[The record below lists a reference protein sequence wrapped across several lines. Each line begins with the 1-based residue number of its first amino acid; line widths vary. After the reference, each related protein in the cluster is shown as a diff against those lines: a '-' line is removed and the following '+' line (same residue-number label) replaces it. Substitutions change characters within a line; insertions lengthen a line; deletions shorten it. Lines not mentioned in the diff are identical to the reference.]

1 MRWMLDTNTLVYAL
15 NARPQHQQVLDR
27 FNDHDSRTLCVSAI
41 TLAELRFGVAQSR
54 RRDQTQKKLDRVI
67 AALTVLPFEDDA
79 ALACGVLRAA
89 LQAQGQPIGPLD
101 TLIAGHALSQGT
113 TLVTNNL
120 REFSRVEGLR
130 LENWI
135 GAS

>member
-1 MRWMLDTNTLVYAL
+1 MRWMLDTNTLVYVL

-27 FNDHDSRTLCVSAI
+27 FNDHDPRTLCVSAI
-41 TLAELRFGVAQSR
+41 TLAELRFGVAQSQ

-67 AALTVLPFEDDA
+67 AALTVLPFEGDA
-79 ALACGVLRAA
+79 ALAYGLLRAS
-89 LQAQGQPIGPLD
+89 LQAEGQPIGPLD

-120 REFSRVEGLR
+120 REFSRVKGLR

-135 GAS
+135 DPS